1 VKNFRVVAAALSLF
15 VSISAAAQVRVGR
28 SGIPQRP
35 STGAAHPQTAAPAPL
50 TTAQT
55 AVPSITLS
63 GTNHPQVAQYT
74 VFVPADGQ
82 VWADFGPTTG
92 YGLSTARYAAPAGGG
107 SMSFYVAG
115 MRAFTAYHLRLN
127 IAYADGSSFQDVD
140 RTFTTGGLTPDRLPA
155 VIVHRSSGTAAAVVV
170 PAVARNGVVYRTPT
184 RYPLPSGITGTGPYA
199 PAPGIELID
208 GVLPST
214 NQIEVFAV
222 DLRGNIVWYYDFPK
236 SIGIANPIKL
246 LPNGDFMILI
256 GPVPATPS
264 PNAIN
269 SLREID
275 LAGNTVHE
283 FTLADLQTA
292 INNAG
297 YSYTVSNMH
306 HDFLVLPNGN
316 LVVIV
321 NRGKTVNGRS
331 LLGDGIVELD
341 QNFNVVWLWDAFDH
355 LDTSRF
361 PYPFVPSFDWTH
373 ANALVYLPA
382 SGDLLLSSR
391 HQSWVMKIDFQNG
404 AGTGNVLWRLG
415 NGGDFTITSGNPA
428 DWAYGQHNPGLISQN
443 GSQLLLNVFDDG
455 NFRTDSTGAQCNGGS
470 IPCYSRN
477 VIYSLDESTM
487 KASVVYQYRPG
498 VFSMAVGSSQLLSNG
513 HMEADFSFITTAP
526 FSAKVVETTNSANP
540 LPVWEL
546 DLVGE
551 DAYRTTRL
559 PSLYPGV
566 TWNSQ

>member
-1 VKNFRVVAAALSLF
+1 MINFRVVAAALSLF
-15 VSISAAAQVRVGR
+15 VSLPAAAQVRTGRVGTV
-28 SGIPQRP
+28 PPTAP
-35 STGAAHPQTAAPAPL
+35 SAPHPQTLAAPL
-50 TTAQT
+50 TVAQT
-55 AVPSITLS
+55 AVASIALS

-74 VFVPADGQ
+74 VFVPADGV
-82 VWADFGPTTG
+82 VWAEFGPTTR
-92 YGLSTARYAAPAGGG
+92 YGLSTSHKAVPSGGG
-107 SMSFYVAG
+107 SVSFYVAG
-115 MRAFTAYHLRLN
+115 MKAFTTYHLRLN
-127 IAYADGSSFQDVD
+127 IAYADGSTFQDID
-140 RTFTTGGLTPDRLPA
+140 RTYTTGGLTADRLPGLS
-155 VIVHRSSGTAAAVVV
+155 IHRASGTGAGIVV
-170 PAVARNGVVYRTPT
+170 PAVARNGVVLRGPA
-184 RYPLPSGITGTGPYA
+184 RLPLPTTLGSLTGSAA

-208 GVLPST
+208 GVLPSS

-222 DLRGNIVWYYDFPK
+222 DLSGNIVWYYDFPK

-269 SLREID
+269 SLREVD

-316 LVVIV
+316 LVVIINSGRV
-321 NRGKTVNGRS
+321 VNGKS

-341 QNFNVVWLWDAFDH
+341 QNYNVVWMWDAFDH

-361 PYPFVPSFDWTH
+361 PYPFTPSFDWTH

-382 SGDLLLSSR
+382 TGDLLLSSR

-404 AGTGNVLWRLG
+404 AGSGDVLWRLG
-415 NGGDFTITSGNPA
+415 NGGDFTIASGDPA

-443 GSQLLLNVFDDG
+443 GSQILLNVFDDG
-455 NFRTDSTGAQCNGGS
+455 NFRTDATGTQCNGSS

-477 VIYSLDESTM
+477 VIFALDESTM
-487 KASVVYQYRPG
+487 TASVVYKYLPG
-498 VFSMAVGSSQLLSNG
+498 VFSLAVGSSQLLSNG
-513 HMEADFSFITTAP
+513 HMEGDFSFITTSP

-540 LPVWEL
+540 QPVWEL
-546 DLVGE
+546 DLFGE
-551 DAYRTTRL
+551 DAYRATRL

-566 TWNSQ
+566 TWNAQ